1 MKLSEINITLK
12 NVLLFAFF
20 IVTISIVYY
29 SINILLVLLLSLF
42 IAYILNPLVE
52 LMIKIRI
59 PRVLAVVILVMIM
72 LGLILVF
79 LALILPFII
88 TDLIAFVKQL
98 PNYINI
104 LFGKVEELFA
114 YLKIELSFDHIKT
127 FIIAKIDSISG
138 YALNT
143 LTTALTSLKGAV
155 SGIINIFIMPVM
167 VFFLLKDLPQLKIY
181 GLKILESLDMRKVAD
196 LVSEFEK
203 LIGKYFKGMIM
214 VGLILSVLY
223 SSVLKIIG
231 VDHGILLGVITGM
244 GVIIPYVGFGI
255 GLFISLFI
263 TIIQFQDFAH
273 PLYVLIGFT
282 IVQMLE
288 SFVITP
294 KIVGSSLGL
303 SPIVVIIALLI
314 GGSIFAIPGMLL
326 ALPVAAFIK
335 ILIDRYILKKS

>member
-1 MKLSEINITLK
+1 M
-12 NVLLFAFF
+12 
-20 IVTISIVYY
+20 
-29 SINILLVLLLSLF
+29 
-42 IAYILNPLVE
+42 
-52 LMIKIRI
+52 
-59 PRVLAVVILVMIM
+59 
-72 LGLILVF
+72 
-79 LALILPFII
+79 
-88 TDLIAFVKQL
+88 
-98 PNYINI
+98 
-104 LFGKVEELFA
+104 
-114 YLKIELSFDHIKT
+114 YLDIELSFDHIKT
-127 FIIAKIDSISG
+127 FIIAKIDSISS

-143 LTTALTSLKGAV
+143 LTTTLSSLKGAV

-181 GLKILESLDMRKVAD
+181 GLNILESLDMRKVAD

-203 LIGKYFKGMIM
+203 LIGKYFKGMII

-244 GVIIPYVGFGI
+244 GVIVPYVGFGI
-255 GLFISLFI
+255 GLFVSLFI

-282 IVQMLE
+282 VVQMLE

-294 KIVGSSLGL
+294 KIVGDSLGL
-303 SPIVVIIALLI
+303 SPIIVIVALLI
-314 GGSIFAIPGMLL
+314 GGSLFAIPGMLL
-326 ALPVAAFIK
+326 ALPMAAFIK

>member
-12 NVLLFAFF
+12 NILLFTFF
-20 IVTISIVYY
+20 IVTISVVYY
-29 SINILLVLLLSLF
+29 SINILLILLLSLF

-72 LGLILVF
+72 LGFLIIF

-88 TDLIAFVKQL
+88 TDLIAFVKAL
-98 PNYINI
+98 PSYINI
-104 LFGKVEELFA
+104 LFGKIEELLTF
-114 YLKIELSFDHIKT
+114 LEIELSFDHIKT
-127 FIIAKIDSISG
+127 FIIAKIDSISS
-138 YALNT
+138 YALTT
-143 LTTALTSLKGAV
+143 LTTTLSSLKGAV
-155 SGIINIFIMPVM
+155 SGIVNIFIIPVM
-167 VFFLLKDLPQLKIY
+167 VFFLLKDLPQLKVY
-181 GLKILESLDMRKVAD
+181 GLNILESLDMRKVAE
-196 LVSEFEK
+196 LASEFEK
-203 LIGKYFKGMIM
+203 LIGKYFKGMVT

-223 SSVLKIIG
+223 SSVLKVVG

-255 GLFISLFI
+255 GLVVSLFI
-263 TIIQFQDFAH
+263 TIIQFQDFMH

-294 KIVGSSLGL
+294 KIVGDSLGL
-303 SPIVVIIALLI
+303 SPIIVIVALLI
-314 GGSIFAIPGMLL
+314 GGSLFAIPGMLL
-326 ALPVAAFIK
+326 ALPMAAFIK

>member
-12 NVLLFAFF
+12 NILLFTLF
-20 IVTISIVYY
+20 IITISVVYY
-29 SINILLVLLLSLF
+29 SINILLILLLSLF

-59 PRVLAVVILVMIM
+59 PRVLAVVILVVIM
-72 LGLILVF
+72 LALILVF

-104 LFGKVEELFA
+104 LFAKIEELLI
-114 YLKIELSFDHIKT
+114 YLKIEISFDHIKT
-127 FIIAKIDSISG
+127 FIIEKIDSISS

-155 SGIINIFIMPVM
+155 SGIINIFIIPVM
-167 VFFLLKDLPQLKIY
+167 VFFLLKDLPQLKVY
-181 GLKILESLDMRKVAD
+181 GLNILESLDMKKVAD

-203 LIGKYFKGMIM
+203 LIGKYFKGMII

-223 SSVLKIIG
+223 SAVLKIVG

-255 GLFISLFI
+255 GLFVSLFI

-282 IVQMLE
+282 IVQMME

-294 KIVGSSLGL
+294 KIVGDSLGL

-314 GGSIFAIPGMLL
+314 GGSLFAIPGMLL
-326 ALPVAAFIK
+326 ALPMAAFIK